1 MKISNNMLIVLVIL
15 ALLSIITSMLI
26 ILDRLGA
33 PSMLSGLATADIGVV
48 NVTISA
54 TTDINLIVDNVDFG
68 TSTLLTGGQNT
79 SINTS
84 DTIWGG
90 NANPGT
96 FNEPGPFMIRN
107 DGNAEVNLTVNSSAT
122 AQSFIG
128 GTNPGYYFVGSYAG
142 ARDGCSGDIDGDN
155 FTIANNDTINPF
167 STTPVPICDNL
178 TFPDNG
184 DQMNISIFIDIPPD
198 VAAGLKT
205 DSTFEVDATALCG
218 C

>member
-1 MKISNNMLIVLVIL
+1 MKISSNMLIILVIL

-79 SINTS
+79 SVNTS
-84 DTIWGG
+84 DTVWGG
-90 NANPGT
+90 SVNPGT
-96 FNEPGPFMIRN
+96 FSNPGPFMIRN

-128 GTNPGYYFVGSYAG
+128 GTNPGYYFVGSFAG
-142 ARDGCSGDIDGDN
+142 ARDGCGGAVGDN
-155 FTIANNDTINPF
+155 VTSNSTINPF